1 MSRRIESNA
10 PQFDMET
17 RDAVV
22 RFECFPPGFVQV
34 SEMVDGEYVR
44 HATVQRD
51 PRVVTEMERKYIF
64 FAKQASIAKKQ
75 VKFWRSC
82 VFSVYRREP

>member
-1 MSRRIESNA
+1 
-10 PQFDMET
+10 MET

-22 RFECFPPGFVQV
+22 RFECFPPGLVRV
-34 SEMVDGEYVR
+34 SEMVDGEYIH

-51 PRVVTEMERKYIF
+51 IRVVTEMEEKYIF
-64 FAKQASIAKKQ
+64 FAKQASVAKKQ
-75 VKFWRSC
+75 VKFGRSC

>member
-1 MSRRIESNA
+1 
-10 PQFDMET
+10 MET

-34 SEMVDGEYVR
+34 SEMVDGEFVR
-44 HATVQRD
+44 HATAQRD
-51 PRVVTEMERKYIF
+51 AQVVTAMEEKYIF

-75 VKFWRSC
+75 VRFGRSC

>member
-1 MSRRIESNA
+1 
-10 PQFDMET
+10 MET

-34 SEMVDGEYVR
+34 SETIGGQCIH

-51 PRVVTEMERKYIF
+51 SQVVTQMEEKYIF
-64 FAKQASIAKKQ
+64 FAKQAGIAKKQ
-75 VKFWRSC
+75 VKFGRSC
-82 VFSVYRREP
+82 VFSVYLREP